1 MVELLSGWVLH
12 SFTLKADLSP
22 NKAQHSLLLCVPTT
36 QTRCRKPLIINA
48 GECWLEGL
56 WMNAIEVEGLSRS
69 FNDLQ
74 AVDNISF
81 TVEVGEIFGFL
92 GHNGAGKTTTIRML
106 SGQLRPS
113 AGRARVAGCDI
124 VTEHQR
130 LKPLVGV
137 VSEHQNLYERMSGRE
152 NLAFAARLY
161 GTENPRVD
169 QALDQVGLLDR
180 AKDNVGN
187 YSNGMKQRLLIA
199 RALLHR
205 PQIIFLDE
213 PTRGLDPVVGREIR
227 RLVVEL
233 STQGVTVFLTTHY
246 MEEADELCG
255 RVAFLSEGRIV
266 ALDTPD
272 NLKVAHGQK
281 SLKVTL
287 DDGQSLTIALD
298 DEDAGNQLEK
308 LVNAGQIRTL
318 HSAEATLEEVF
329 IQIAGRGLSE

>member
-1 MVELLSGWVLH
+1 
-12 SFTLKADLSP
+12 
-22 NKAQHSLLLCVPTT
+22 
-36 QTRCRKPLIINA
+36 
-48 GECWLEGL
+48 
-56 WMNAIEVEGLSRS
+56 MNAIEVEGLSRT
-69 FNDLQ
+69 FNDRQ

-81 TVEVGEIFGFL
+81 TVEAGEIFGFL
-92 GHNGAGKTTTIRML
+92 GHNGAGKTTTIRVI
-106 SGQLRPS
+106 SGQLRPEP
-113 AGRARVAGCDI
+113 GRARVASCD
-124 VTEHQR
+124 VAVEQRR

-137 VSEHQNLYERMSGRE
+137 VSENQKLYERMAGRE

-161 GTENPRVD
+161 GTENRRVD
-169 QALDQVGLLDR
+169 EALDQVGLLDR
-180 AKDNVGN
+180 AKDNVRQ

-205 PQIIFLDE
+205 PRIVFVDD
-213 PTRGLDPVVGREIR
+213 PTRGLDPMVGREIR
-227 RLVVEL
+227 RLIVEL
-233 STQGVTVFLTTHY
+233 STQGATVFLTTHY
-246 MEEADELCG
+246 MEEADQLCG

-287 DDGQSLTIALD
+287 DNGQSLTVTLD
-298 DEDAGNQLEK
+298 DENAGKQLER